1 MVLRYK
7 DKEPKIGKNVF
18 IAPGA
23 VIIGDVVINDGAS
36 IWFNCVVRG
45 DMAPVEIGENSNIQ
59 DNCTVHTAQNAPVKI
74 GNHVTIGHNAIV
86 HACTIENDVLIGMG
100 AIVLDNAIIKSGTVI
115 AAGSIVKEKNIMGPD
130 ELYAGIPASKKKEFD
145 PSHRKELTDHA
156 AEYSNLAL
164 EYIKELK

>member
-1 MVLRYK
+1 MILKYK

-23 VIIGDVVINDGAS
+23 IIIGDVEIKDGAS

-59 DNCTVHTAQNAPVKI
+59 DNCTVHTAENAPVKI
-74 GNHVTIGHNAIV
+74 GNHVTVGHNAIV
-86 HACTIENDVLIGMG
+86 HACSIEDDVLIGMG
-100 AIVLDNAIIKSGTVI
+100 AIILDNAVIKSGTVI
-115 AAGSIVKEKNIMGPD
+115 AAGSIVKEKSVMGPD

-145 PSHRKELTDHA
+145 ASHRKELNDHA
-156 AEYSNLAL
+156 TEYSRLAW
-164 EYIKELK
+164 EYIQESK

>member
-1 MVLRYK
+1 MILRYK

-23 VIIGDVVINDGAS
+23 VIIGDVVIKDGAS

-156 AEYSNLAL
+156 VEYSNLAL

>member
-1 MVLRYK
+1 MILKYK

-23 VIIGDVVINDGAS
+23 IIIGDVEIKDGAS

-145 PSHRKELTDHA
+145 PSHRKELTDNA